1 MKILTFSRCLLILC
15 GFLLSNKL
23 FAEPYQALIITWHQ
37 GEQLEHLVYQDQSL
51 KFTVI
56 SNVIT
61 KTTVNNITHAVIP
74 SKIFSPF
81 SKLILPVN
89 LMGQNQLDLIK
100 WLKAHPNIKNVELN
114 QPVKLLPVTEKSLTL
129 SNKYDTNFLKSSH
142 TTDNND
148 DEDWIAHGEVIK
160 LSNLWAHNTDCTNS
174 LIAVIDTGVDYN
186 HPDLRDNLWQNPN
199 EIANDGIDNDSNGY
213 IDDVFGINLMA
224 LPESAALDAFDD
236 NGHGSHVA
244 GIIAAAN
251 SQESD
256 IYGICQKAKVL
267 AVKALDKDGIGSI
280 ENIIKALEYAMLMN
294 ANIIN
299 LSLSF
304 NDESEAFN
312 HLIVEAGKRNI
323 LVTVAAGNS
332 GKNLQKSNVY
342 PASLATKYPNVIA
355 VASSNSKFNI
365 LSTSNYGVNTV
376 DIAMPGEE
384 IKSTWLNNAY
394 MKLSGT
400 SMATPIV
407 SGLAAHYWQLNPNAR
422 VKEVKAFLLT
432 IAEKLNEQEK
442 NKVRAGAI
450 MDSELVATQ
459 VVQPQLLTIEKQ
471 AERLVFNHFGIT
483 QTSSLWF
490 TPFSD
495 EEQSNIEFSQKDD
508 LLYADH
514 ITPKHGYYVVKDD
527 TTNNSLPMQVS
538 VKPPI
543 VEISEFQSTQ
553 NGVAIHWQVPKVGE
567 QLTVKRKGLY
577 GWFTLDEVNI
587 SEGVFVDTDDLSDLT
602 VVEYKLVNSYQYID
616 QDSANIATEHSS
628 DSRIVPLF
636 GYLTN
641 NRWQFDGDIYIANE
655 QQINVYLDNSFS
667 ESVEFSILVGQL
679 PVGISLESDGKLT
692 GQTSD
697 TGLHNVIVKTTVP
710 GVSNWSAQLPLS
722 IRVSDKSTWFI
733 EQGNI
738 EIKLT
743 PSLDNTDGNI
753 SPIVGIVETAPQQY
767 TIMLDEAETY
777 NQANRIDISI
787 PGLNQYDKVI
797 VVYQLSENS
806 PQESI
811 EIISAEQVF
820 SLALSNTSNLN
831 ISLSSQLITQSPPQV
846 KSSDGA
852 GGGLGYLT
860 LMLLICLSQ
869 RKIYKKSLNNSLFR
883 LF

>member
-23 FAEPYQALIITWHQ
+23 FAEQYQALIITWHQ
-37 GEQLEHLVYQDQSL
+37 GEQLDHLVYQDQSL

-56 SNVIT
+56 SNAIF
-61 KTTVNNITHAVIP
+61 KTTLNKTTHAVTP
-74 SKIFSPF
+74 SKLLSSF
-81 SKLILPVN
+81 SKLILPAT
-89 LMGQNQLDLIK
+89 LIGQNQLDLIK
-100 WLKAHPNIKNVELN
+100 WLKAHPNVKNVELN
-114 QPVKLLPVTEKSLTL
+114 QPVKLLPVAEKSLTR
-129 SNKYDTNFLKSSH
+129 SNTYDANLLKSSH
-142 TTDNND
+142 ATNNA

-160 LSNLWAHNTDCTNS
+160 LNNLWAHNTDCTNS

-199 EIANDGIDNDSNGY
+199 EIANDGIDNDNNGY

-224 LPESAALDAFDD
+224 RPDSAALDAFDD

-244 GIIAAAN
+244 GIIAANN

-267 AVKALDKDGIGSI
+267 AIKALDKDGIGSI
-280 ENIIKALEYAMLMN
+280 ENIIKALEYALLMN

-312 HLIVEAGKRNI
+312 HLIVEAGKRNV

-342 PASLATKYPNVIA
+342 PASLAKKYPNVIA
-355 VASSNSKFNI
+355 VASSDSQFNI
-365 LSTSNYGVNTV
+365 LSTSNYGDNTV

-384 IKSTWLNNAY
+384 IKSTWLNNTY

-432 IAEKLNEQEK
+432 IADKLNEQEK
-442 NKVRAGAI
+442 SKVRAGAI

-471 AERLVFNHFGIT
+471 AEKVVFNHYGIT

-490 TPFSD
+490 TPYSD
-495 EEQSNIEFSQKDD
+495 EEQSSIEFSLEGDS
-508 LLYADH
+508 LYADH
-514 ITPKHGYYVVKDD
+514 ITPKHGYYVVKTD
-527 TTNNSLPMQVS
+527 TTNDSIPMQVS

-577 GWFTLDEVNI
+577 GWFSLDEVNI
-587 SEGVFVDTDDLSDLT
+587 SEGVFLDTDDLSDLT
-602 VVEYKLVNSYQYID
+602 VVEYKLVNSYHYID
-616 QDSANIATEHSS
+616 QDSGKVATEHSS
-628 DSRIVPLF
+628 DSRIVPLL
-636 GYLTN
+636 GYLTS
-641 NRWQFDGDIYIANE
+641 NRWQFDGDIYIAKE
-655 QQINVYLDNSFS
+655 QPINISLDNSFS
-667 ESVEFSILVGQL
+667 ESIEFSILAGQL
-679 PVGISLESDGKLT
+679 PLGISLEDGGKLT

-697 TGLHNVIVKTTVP
+697 IGWHNVIVKATVA

-722 IRVSDKSTWFI
+722 IRVSDKSAWFI
-733 EQGNI
+733 EQDNVA
-738 EIKLT
+738 IKLT
-743 PSLDNTDGNI
+743 PRLDDTDGNI
-753 SPIVGIVETAPQQY
+753 SPIVGVVETALQQY
-767 TIMLDEAETY
+767 TIMLDETGTY
-777 NQANRIDISI
+777 NQANIIELTI
-787 PGLNQYDKVI
+787 PKLNQYDKVI
-797 VVYQLSENS
+797 LTYQLSESS
-806 PQESI
+806 PNESI
-811 EIISAEQVF
+811 EIISAEQV
-820 SLALSNTSNLN
+820 LSFTLSKTSNLN
-831 ISLSSQLITQSPPQV
+831 FSLSSQLITQSPPQV

-860 LMLLICLSQ
+860 LMLLLCFSQ
-869 RKIYKKSLNNSLFR
+869 RKIYKHGLNNSLFR
-883 LF
+883 IF